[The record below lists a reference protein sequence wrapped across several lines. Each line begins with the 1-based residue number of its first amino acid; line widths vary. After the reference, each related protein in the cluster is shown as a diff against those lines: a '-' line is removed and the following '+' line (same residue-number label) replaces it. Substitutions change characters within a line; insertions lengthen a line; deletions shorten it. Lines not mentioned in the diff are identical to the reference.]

1 MMRGACAILL
11 RMSKAFLKYLASL
24 LLFGTNGIVAA
35 HIALSSQE
43 IVWFRTL
50 LGSALLVGIFVL
62 TRRKLT
68 CLANRRQF
76 AFLVLSGVAMAGGWL
91 FVYEA
96 YQRIGVSL
104 GTLLYYCGPVLV
116 MALSPAL
123 FGERITVRKLVG
135 FVVVFAGLVLVNG
148 LALQEGA
155 DVWGI
160 LCGIGAAVTY
170 AAMVCFNKLAGG
182 ADGFE
187 NSMIQLVVALAVVTA
202 FVGLTC
208 GLDVRVPAGAW
219 PYILVLGL
227 LNTGVGCYWYFSSLD
242 KLRAQTV
249 AVAGYAEPL
258 SAVVFSA
265 VLLGE
270 RMLPLQILGAACI
283 IGGAAFSELSGGK
296 PSKES

>member
-1 MMRGACAILL
+1 MN
-11 RMSKAFLKYLASL
+11 KAFLKYVSSL

-35 HIALSSQE
+35 HIALASQE

-50 LGSALLVGIFVL
+50 FGSLLLVGIFVA

-68 CLANRRQF
+68 CLQSRR
-76 AFLVLSGVAMAGGWL
+76 AFLYLVLSGVAMAGGWL

-116 MALSPAL
+116 MAAAPWLFKERLTARKL
-123 FGERITVRKLVG
+123 FG
-135 FVVVFAGLVLVNG
+135 FAVVFAGLVMVNG

-160 LCGIGAAVTY
+160 LCGVGAALTY
-170 AAMVCFNKLAGG
+170 ALMVCFNKMATS

-187 NSMIQLVVALAVVTA
+187 NSMIQLVVAFAVVTV
-202 FVGLTC
+202 FLGVTS
-208 GLDVRVPAGAW
+208 GLDMVIPSEAW

-227 LNTGVGCYWYFSSLD
+227 LNTGLGCYWYFSSLGS
-242 KLRAQTV
+242 LPAQTV

-258 SAVVFSA
+258 SAVIFSA

-270 RMLPLQILGAACI
+270 QLLPLQILGAACI
-283 IGGAAFSELSGGK
+283 IGGAAFSELSTR
-296 PSKES
+296 SSSRES